1 MLDAT
6 AIESVRAAARPLAGE
21 AAEDEELLS
30 LAGRVRCV
38 LLGEAS
44 HGTHEF
50 YRERAAITRRLIEQH
65 GFTAVVAE
73 ADWPDAYRVNSYV
86 RGASDDADAGAAL
99 SGFDRFPRWM
109 WRNTDVLEFVEWL
122 RRHNDGA
129 ELEAGFYGLDLYSL
143 YGSIREVVDYL
154 DRVDPPAAA
163 RARERYACFDH
174 FGGEPQHYGLA
185 AAYGEESCE
194 GEVVDQL
201 VELRRRAGELA
212 GRNGRVPQDAHFYAE
227 QNARLIRNAER
238 YYRSMFRGRADS
250 WNLRDEHMGETLM
263 ALLDHLHAPGAPAKV
278 VVWAH
283 NSHIGDARATEM
295 GRRAGQLNVGQLA
308 REALGEDAVLIGFTT
323 HHGTVTAA
331 SDWDGPAERKVVRPA
346 LEGSFEEIFHG
357 TGILSF
363 VLSGDGLAARDESR
377 LERAIGV
384 IYRPQTERQSH
395 YFGCDIARQF
405 DAVIHLDATRAVV
418 PLEPDPG
425 WEHGQEPPETYPSG
439 V

>member
-1 MLDAT
+1 MPDDSGAK
-6 AIESVRAAARPLAGE
+6 AVAAAARPLPHGP
-21 AAEDEELLS
+21 AADEELVA
-30 LAGRVRCV
+30 LAAGARCV

-50 YRERAAITRRLIEQH
+50 YSERAAITRRLIEEH
-65 GFTAVVAE
+65 GFTAVAAE
-73 ADWPDAYRVNSYV
+73 ADWPDAYRVNCYV
-86 RGASDDADAGAAL
+86 RGASGDGGAAAAL

-109 WRNTDVLEFVEWL
+109 WRNADVLEFVEWL
-122 RRHNDGA
+122 RSRNEGA
-129 ELEAGFYGLDLYSL
+129 EGSAGFYGLDLYSL

-154 DRVDPPAAA
+154 DRVDPPAAT
-163 RARERYACFDH
+163 RARERYACFEH
-174 FGGEPQHYGLA
+174 FGGEPQRYGYS
-185 AAYGEESCE
+185 AAYGGESCE

-212 GRNGRVPQDAHFYAE
+212 DRDGRVPRDAHFYAE
-227 QNARLIRNAER
+227 QNARLVRNAER

-263 ALLDHLHAPGAPAKV
+263 ALLDHLGAPGAPARI

-295 GRRAGQLNVGQLA
+295 GRRRGELNVGQLA
-308 REALGEDAVLIGFTT
+308 REALGAGAALIGFTT

-331 SDWDGPAERKVVRPA
+331 SGWDEPAERKRVRDA
-346 LEGSFEEIFHG
+346 LDGSFEDVFHRA
-357 TGILSF
+357 GIPAF
-363 VLSGDGLAARDESR
+363 VLSGDGLAALDEPR

-384 IYRPQTERQSH
+384 IYRPETERASH
-395 YFGCDIARQF
+395 YFDCDIARQF
-405 DAVIHLDATRAVV
+405 DAVVHLDETCAVQ
-418 PLEPDPG
+418 PLDPDPG
-425 WEHGQEPPETYPSG
+425 WDGGGEAPETYPTG